1 MQTTEMTWFDYDLLS
16 QLCADAGFLT
26 EQGGVGSFLRQNRTL
41 YIGRIKTTRDID
53 NIVERHFEEFGEIEK
68 SQSDSRL
75 SVLY

>member
-1 MQTTEMTWFDYDLLS
+1 M
-16 QLCADAGFLT
+16 AGCVY

-68 SQSDSRL
+68 SQFGL
-75 SVLY
+75 